1 MKDEFRKAKL
11 IGIGLLVVTKETAKK
26 VANELMRK
34 GKINEKQADAFVS
47 KIAAKVDKHRGRIE
61 KEVRTEISKFIKE
74 VEKKGKTKK
83 RK

>member
-11 IGIGLLVVTKETAKK
+11 VGIGLIVVAKETAQK
-26 VANELMRK
+26 VAKELMRK

-61 KEVRTEISKFIKE
+61 KEVRTEISRFVKE
-74 VEKKGKTKK
+74 VERKGKRKK